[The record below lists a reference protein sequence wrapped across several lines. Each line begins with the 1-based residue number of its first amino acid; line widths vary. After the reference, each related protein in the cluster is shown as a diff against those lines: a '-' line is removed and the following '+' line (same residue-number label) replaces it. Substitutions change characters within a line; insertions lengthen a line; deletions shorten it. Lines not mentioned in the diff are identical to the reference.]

1 MLQAHMYRPGR
12 PCLAM
17 LLPGVLLL
25 ATGSGMVEAAE
36 PVPEIK
42 RAVGSAQAIGA
53 SHTLRVIPEAC
64 MRLEGRFT
72 GDRAK
77 PYALSAVR
85 TGARCQPRAALGDAA
100 KAKASAANGWLLNDV
115 IRVPNAACPAQQAVV
130 RVWRKDISP
139 TPPKLDAQGR
149 SRIYLKDGLDAA
161 RQGELKPIPVFA
173 TALAIEG
180 GPCD

>member
-1 MLQAHMYRPGR
+1 MLQPHMFRPG
-12 PCLAM
+12 LLGMAM
-17 LLPGVLLL
+17 ALL
-25 ATGSGMVEAAE
+25 ATASGMAAAAE

-42 RAVGSAQAIGA
+42 RQAGAAQAVGTT
-53 SHTLRVIPEAC
+53 HTLRVIPEAC

-77 PYALSAVR
+77 PYALAAVR
-85 TGARCQPRAALGDAA
+85 TSARCQPRAALGDAG
-100 KAKASAANGWLLNDV
+100 KARASVASGWLLNDV
-115 IRVPNAACPAQQAVV
+115 IRVPSAACASQQAVV

-139 TPPKLDAQGR
+139 TPPALDAQGR

-173 TALAIEG
+173 TALSIEG
-180 GPCD
+180 RSCG